1 MWGGFFPPLT
11 LFSNP
16 NLIMYK
22 LAEKISKWAAA
33 VASVF
38 LLFVMVMTFVDVVG
52 RYAFNSPLIFGV
64 ELTEQAM
71 GLTILLGL
79 TLTTFR
85 RDHISVDLL
94 PPLLP
99 LPIQNLLKRF
109 SALTGVFF
117 LGLIAWNFW
126 RKVFVQ
132 NSDGLVTQILAIP
145 VYPITAIMAVGATFS
160 ALLCLYFVFV
170 PNSHPLKKSD

>member
-1 MWGGFFPPLT
+1 
-11 LFSNP
+11 
-16 NLIMYK
+16 MYK

-33 VASVF
+33 IASIF
-38 LLFVMVMTFVDVVG
+38 LLFVMIMTFVDVVG
-52 RYAFNSPLIFGV
+52 RYVFNSPLVFGV

-71 GLTILLGL
+71 GLIILLGL
-79 TLTTFR
+79 TLTTFH
-85 RDHISVDLL
+85 RDHISVDLV

-99 LPIQNLLKRF
+99 LPIQALLKRF
-109 SALTGVFF
+109 SALTGAFF

-132 NSDGLVTQILAIP
+132 NSDGLVTQILALP

-170 PNSHPLKKSD
+170 PNPHPNKKSG